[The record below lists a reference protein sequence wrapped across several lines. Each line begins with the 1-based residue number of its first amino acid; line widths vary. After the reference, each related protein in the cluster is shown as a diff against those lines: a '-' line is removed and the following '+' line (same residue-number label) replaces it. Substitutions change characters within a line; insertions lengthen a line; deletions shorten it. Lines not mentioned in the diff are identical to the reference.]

1 MTSKKHK
8 ATKPELKDVSEE
20 LNADLRQLLAA
31 IDAKIDSTNKGL
43 DDALELLRTINKEA
57 R

>member
-1 MTSKKHK
+1 MIDKKRK
-8 ATKPELKDVSEE
+8 ASKPELKDVSEE

-43 DDALELLRTINKEA
+43 DDALEILKKINQEA

>member
-1 MTSKKHK
+1 MTSKKNK

>member
-1 MTSKKHK
+1 MIDKKRK
-8 ATKPELKDVSEE
+8 ATELKDVSDE
-20 LNADLRQLLAA
+20 LNADLRELLTA

-43 DDALELLRTINKEA
+43 DDALEILKKINKEA

>member
-1 MTSKKHK
+1 MISKKHK

-31 IDAKIDSTNKGL
+31 IDAKIDSTNKVL